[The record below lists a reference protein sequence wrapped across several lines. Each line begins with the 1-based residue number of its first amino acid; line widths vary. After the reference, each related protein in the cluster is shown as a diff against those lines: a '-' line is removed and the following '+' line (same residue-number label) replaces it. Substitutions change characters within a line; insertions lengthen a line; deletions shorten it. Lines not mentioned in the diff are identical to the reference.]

1 MSNIG
6 LALKKYEATKAST
19 QMMTLMLYCPRPKS
33 GKFWR
38 FIMERPAAKM
48 RPAIA
53 GFKPFKVL
61 SIKALFLLLM
71 KSFRMRYTM
80 MTDGRQ
86 SANEA
91 NNEPPKPAVV

>member
-1 MSNIG
+1 MSKMG
-6 LALKKYEATKAST
+6 LALKKYEATNAST
-19 QMMTLMLYCPRPKS
+19 QIMTLMLYWPWPKS
-33 GKFWR
+33 GKFCR

-48 RPAIA
+48 SPAIA

-61 SIKALFLLLM
+61 SIKVLFFLLM

-80 MTDGRQ
+80 MIEGKH

-91 NNEPPKPAVV
+91 SNEPPKPAVV

>member
-1 MSNIG
+1 MG
-6 LALKKYEATKAST
+6 LALKKYEATKAKT

-33 GKFWR
+33 TKFCV

-48 RPAIA
+48 SPAMA
-53 GFKPFKVL
+53 GFRPFKVL

-80 MTDGRQ
+80 MTEGRQ

-91 NNEPPKPAVV
+91 SSEPPKPAVL